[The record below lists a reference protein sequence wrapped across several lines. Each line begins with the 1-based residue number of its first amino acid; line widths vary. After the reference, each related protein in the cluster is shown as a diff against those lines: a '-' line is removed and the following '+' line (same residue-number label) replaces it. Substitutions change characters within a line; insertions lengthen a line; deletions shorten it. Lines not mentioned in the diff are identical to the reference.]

1 MNINLSLTSV
11 INSDAKIKLITLLY
25 KHPSASMSGSE
36 LAKIIGVSSMTVSRL
51 LKEFET
57 VNLINIRRVGA
68 AYMCQL
74 NTKSYA
80 FQALKPAIDGLLSIP
95 SPVEHI
101 KKTIASGLPKDLI
114 NKIYLYGSI
123 AKDDAE
129 PASDID
135 IIVIAKNQISAG
147 KLQAKIEEL
156 TLVCLDLYGMRLD
169 ARVIGSEKEMTKNTP
184 DGMVQIY
191 PL

>member
-1 MNINLSLTSV
+1 MDINLSLVTTV
-11 INSDAKIKLITLLY
+11 NSEAKIRLLT
-25 KHPSASMSGSE
+25 HLFRHRSDSMSGSE
-36 LAKIIGVSSMTVSRL
+36 LAKIIGISSMTVSRL
-51 LKEFET
+51 LKEFEAIH
-57 VNLINIRRVGA
+57 LIHIRRVGA

-80 FQALKPAIDGLLSIP
+80 FQALKPVLDSLVSIP
-95 SPVEHI
+95 SPLEHI
-101 KKTIASGLPKDLI
+101 KKTITDGLPKGLI
-114 NKIYLYGSI
+114 NKIYLYGSV

-129 PASDID
+129 PGSDID
-135 IIVIAKNQISAG
+135 IIVIAKNKGSVG

-169 ARVIGSEKEMTKNTP
+169 ARMLGSEKEMTKNAP